1 MVPDFDQIT
10 DSSSKISKRFR
21 ILPYKSVGKDKG
33 LLIGIRPDEVLLLE
47 KGNEPRKVD
56 IILAVHKGKFPEG
69 RDGNKY
75 DLLIHPE
82 VMEGGILEG
91 E

>member
-1 MVPDFDQIT
+1 MKCFCWKKVM
-10 DSSSKISKRFR
+10 S
-21 ILPYKSVGKDKG
+21 
-33 LLIGIRPDEVLLLE
+33 LE
-47 KGNEPRKVD
+47 KLTSFLQCTRENFV
-56 IILAVHKGKFPEG
+56 G